1 VPTGEI
7 WLTDGVSYKFVLKD
21 ATDVLIA
28 TWDNLSGI
36 NSNFISYTA
45 QEETA
50 TATAGQTVFNLA
62 LDYVPSANNLAV
74 FVNGSK
80 QIAGV
85 NYLETDSNTVTFLT
99 GLNVG
104 DVVQFSTAT
113 PVAPNATT
121 AANVSYTPAGASA
134 VTTTVQAK
142 LRETVSVKDFGAVG
156 NGVADDTAA
165 IQAALNSLSATGG
178 VVTVP
183 QGQYKLTAKIT
194 IPSFVKLQGANWL
207 PDPSNGSQV
216 FATSLYIAW
225 GSGNALGSGNAAVQM
240 SYSSAIEGFTFYYPG
255 QVAKTVATPL
265 TFDYSISTPVAAG
278 VYDNIQIKNI
288 TLYNSYAGINL
299 TNAGRWRVESIQGNP
314 LYLGLKCDANYDAC
328 YLNRV
333 HWWNF
338 YTQSGVLYNW
348 TLANGIGFQFGRIDQ
363 AFVESVLVYGYSTAF
378 NCIATVNGGTWASF
392 NNITVDIANYCF
404 VCEGVNQILVNNFIF
419 IPSAAVLPAILINSG
434 TSVQFSNGTI
444 TSTGAVG
451 AQVDG
456 GTAVQFSNVA
466 FKNQHSAVV
475 CTNTTTAVKI
485 DSACTWAVPP
495 FGTSNVWIGNTQLP
509 AIDTAITLPTPTA
522 APTAI
527 TGGYQFNLNTTGLQ
541 TLSWDVTYISE
552 RNSLYVLKFDIQQP
566 IADTTF
572 NFKFNIK
579 TDTGAQVQVN
589 FGPTY
594 PLILGNTTSTTRT
607 VYIPFFINGAVFKTL
622 MTIEVQPTVAVP
634 SAVLNVTNIVLYEQ
648 ANKNNTDAQVASMI
662 DNGYNLD
669 FYSLGC
675 SLIAKG
681 KNRIVYPIIEAGIGR
696 TTEVPIA
703 GTWLV
708 GDEMIVIAPAAS
720 GFVGYICTTAGTPGT
735 WKTFG
740 AISA

>member
-1 VPTGEI
+1 M
-7 WLTDGVSYKFVLKD
+7 
-21 ATDVLIA
+21 ATLIPK
-28 TWDNLSGI
+28 
-36 NSNFISYTA
+36 YT
-45 QEETA
+45 Q
-50 TATAGQTVFNLA
+50 
-62 LDYVPSANNLAV
+62 
-74 FVNGSK
+74 
-80 QIAGV
+80 
-85 NYLETDSNTVTFLT
+85 
-99 GLNVG
+99 
-104 DVVQFSTAT
+104 
-113 PVAPNATT
+113 
-121 AANVSYTPAGASA
+121 
-134 VTTTVQAK
+134 VTTSNRTIAQKFA
-142 LRETVSVKDFGAVG
+142 ETISVKDYGAKG
-156 NGVADDTAA
+156 DGTTDDTAA

-178 VVTVP
+178 TVTVP

-194 IPSFVKLQGANWL
+194 IPAFVKLQGANWL
-207 PDPSNGSQV
+207 PDPSNLAQTL
-216 FATSLYIAW
+216 ATSLYIAW
-225 GSGNALGSGNAAVQM
+225 GSGNAVGSGNAAVQM
-240 SYSSAIEGFTFYYPG
+240 SNSSAIEGFTFYYPG

-299 TNAGRWRVESIQGNP
+299 TTAGRWRVESIQGNP
-314 LYLGLKCDANYDAC
+314 LYLGLKCDANYDSC

-333 HWWNF
+333 HFWNF

-348 TLANGIGFQFGRIDQ
+348 TLANGTAFQLGRVDQ
-363 AFVESVLVYGYSTAF
+363 VFVESVFMYGYNIGF
-378 NCIATVNGGTWASF
+378 NCVATVNGGTWASF
-392 NNITVDIANYCF
+392 NNVTVDIANYCF
-404 VCEGVNQILVNNFIF
+404 VCDGVNQLLVNNFVF
-419 IPSAAVLPAILINSG
+419 IPSAAVTPAILINSG
-434 TSVQFSNGTI
+434 TSVQFSNGVI
-444 TSTGAVG
+444 TSSGSVG

-456 GTAVQFSNVA
+456 GTAVQFANIA

-475 CTNTTTAVKI
+475 CTNTTTTVKL

-495 FGTSNVWIGNTQLP
+495 FGTSNVWIGNSQLP
-509 AIDTAITLPTPTA
+509 AIDTAITLPTPTT

-527 TGGYQFNLNTTGLQ
+527 SGGYQFNLNSTSLQ
-541 TLSWDVTYISE
+541 TLSYDVTSISQK
-552 RNSLYVLKFDIQQP
+552 NSLHILKFDIQQP
-566 IADTTF
+566 VTDSTF
-572 NFKFNIK
+572 YFKFNIK
-579 TDTGAQVQVN
+579 TDIGTQVQVN

-594 PLILGNTTSTTRT
+594 PLILGNTTASSRT

-634 SAVLNVTNIVLYEQ
+634 SAVLNITNIVLYEQ

-681 KNRIVYPIIEAGIGR
+681 KNRRVYPIIEAGIGR
-696 TTEVPIA
+696 TTEVPTA

-720 GFVGYICTTAGTPGT
+720 GFAGYICTTAGTPGT